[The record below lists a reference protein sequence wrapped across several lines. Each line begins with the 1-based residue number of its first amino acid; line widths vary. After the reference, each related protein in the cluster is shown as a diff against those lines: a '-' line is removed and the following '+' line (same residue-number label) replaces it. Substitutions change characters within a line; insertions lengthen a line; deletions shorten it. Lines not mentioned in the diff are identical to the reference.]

1 MSMAQRSVVF
11 GLPRIGVVK
20 RTIFQ
25 QACQLV
31 VRSGTR
37 GFMYWM
43 VAWSLGLLVLLGG
56 FKLGGLG
63 LGGVF
68 LGGGVGG
75 GGCTAAGTWR
85 AGAGMGF
92 WSLWGERTIRL
103 RFAASALSLGRS
115 RPRWLGTRV

>member
-37 GFMYWM
+37 GSMYWA
-43 VAWSLGLLVLLGG
+43 VAWSLYLVVLSGSFTLRV
-56 FKLGGLG
+56 LG
-63 LGGVF
+63 LGGGM
-68 LGGGVGG
+68 LGAGVCRGSALLRTALVLRG
-75 GGCTAAGTWR
+75 AGCAAAGAWG
-85 AGAGMGF
+85 AGAGMGL
-92 WSLWGERTIRL
+92 WCWWGERATRM
-103 RFAASALSLGRS
+103 RVAAPG
-115 RPRWLGTRV
+115 V